1 VHIALVSGLNQAD
14 NGAFTSQLSCP
25 PQTWRMSMAKQTNS
39 ALAKPVEVDDVL
51 EAVIGKGPM
60 PRTEVTKKVW
70 DYIKSND
77 LQDPEDRRSI
87 NADDKLKEVLGKDKV
102 TMFELTKLVSQHL
115 K

>member
-1 VHIALVSGLNQAD
+1 
-14 NGAFTSQLSCP
+14 
-25 PQTWRMSMAKQTNS
+25 MAKQTNS

-87 NADDKLKEVLGKDKV
+87 NADDKLKKVLGKDQV
-102 TMFELTKLVSQHL
+102 TMFELTKLVNQHL
-115 K
+115 S